1 MSFSGKK
8 LVFQPFQNDW
18 KRTVPALD
26 HPMCA
31 ISRISSL
38 LIIINNCLVL
48 FVWFL
53 VGQYHFHNTASNKF
67 ILFQVHALDNVA
79 TVIENATNIFRVD
92 GAREMRV
99 TVDRV

>member
-1 MSFSGKK
+1 M
-8 LVFQPFQNDW
+8 
-18 KRTVPALD
+18 
-26 HPMCA
+26 
-31 ISRISSL
+31 
-38 LIIINNCLVL
+38 L

-99 TVDRV
+99 TVDRVWKSGQNWQKNIKKIDLFGTKAKSHFFKL